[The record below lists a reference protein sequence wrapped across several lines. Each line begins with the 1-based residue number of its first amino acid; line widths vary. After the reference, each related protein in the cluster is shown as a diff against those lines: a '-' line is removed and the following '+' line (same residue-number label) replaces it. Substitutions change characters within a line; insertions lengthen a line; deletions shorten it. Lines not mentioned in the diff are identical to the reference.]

1 VGKAAVAEEE
11 PGMCNRITGKLLRD
25 NVGKNP
31 LAAGA
36 GSNLQSFLERDQK
49 SKQRKTRWGLAH
61 ELVVAMTEG

>member
-1 VGKAAVAEEE
+1 MQSASRRDRG
-11 PGMCNRITGKLLRD
+11 PGITGKILRD

-36 GSNLQSFLERDQK
+36 GSNLQSFLNQPKVEAEESQM
-49 SKQRKTRWGLAH
+49 GLAH

>member
-1 VGKAAVAEEE
+1 VQSASRRDRG
-11 PGMCNRITGKLLRD
+11 PGITGKILRD

-49 SKQRKTRWGLAH
+49 VEAEESQMGLAH